1 MWYLPQ
7 LSPAGISA
15 PAAGPSGNGS
25 SRRRRRQR
33 RAPGPHALARQTRSL
48 WTVGQATPGSCLH
61 SPTART
67 RPQRLL
73 GRPVGPQA
81 GLGEGWREF
90 EKFPEGPDFP
100 AYLHPGRGLSLGV
113 ARELVQAEEVGG
125 RPVRKRQNLI
135 HIKSNTFCVHFR

>member
-1 MWYLPQ
+1 MRQEYCIEL
-7 LSPAGISA
+7 LEEHENVNLYSIKMAGEELTELEA
-15 PAAGPSGNGS
+15 F
-25 SRRRRRQR
+25 
-33 RAPGPHALARQTRSL
+33 
-48 WTVGQATPGSCLH
+48 
-61 SPTART
+61 
-67 RPQRLL
+67 
-73 GRPVGPQA
+73 
-81 GLGEGWREF
+81 F

>member
-1 MWYLPQ
+1 M
-7 LSPAGISA
+7 
-15 PAAGPSGNGS
+15 
-25 SRRRRRQR
+25 
-33 RAPGPHALARQTRSL
+33 
-48 WTVGQATPGSCLH
+48 GQATPGSCLH
-61 SPTART
+61 SPTARS